1 MKTLRAHRRPFSLP
15 RRSFRLPHF
24 ERGMSLIEL
33 MVGMLIGLIGIVII
47 THLYVTNEQYKRST
61 TGSGAAQ
68 VNGAIA
74 LYTLER
80 DVRMA
85 GYGVNH
91 SGALGCSTAI
101 VGGSPI
107 QYYYEGKGYSN
118 PPVGGS
124 TLPPLILAPVVITST
139 AGTPDTI
146 TLLYSTAAEG
156 VMPTKID
163 ETMPSPSAEFKV
175 DGVAGFKEGD
185 LVVVAQGST
194 CALAEITQVQGSASK
209 LQHNPGINAPWNP
222 VGGGSLLPAFTN
234 GALIFNLGNP
244 VWRSYGID
252 TNVAANSYKLQ
263 VAEIFGALAPGSN
276 PFVHL
281 VDDIVDMQAQYGRDT
296 NDDGIVETW
305 DTNTP
310 TTATGWTQVLAVR
323 IGMLT
328 RSGNYERPS
337 VAGGACEATLAIP
350 DWSGYT
356 ESGAAGDRF
365 TIPGGLPSCYKYRVF
380 EVTVPLRNMIWRP
393 A

>member
-1 MKTLRAHRRPFSLP
+1 MKTQHALRRPFSLP
-15 RRSFRLPHF
+15 RSTPSLPRR

-61 TGSGAAQ
+61 TGSGTAQ

-91 SGALGCSTAI
+91 SGALGCSTAV

-118 PPVGGS
+118 PPLGGS
-124 TLPPLILAPVVITST
+124 TLPPLVLAPVVITSV
-139 AGTPDTI
+139 AGSPDVI
-146 TLLYSTAAEG
+146 SVLYSSDAERALPG
-156 VMPTKID
+156 SLS
-163 ETMPSPSAEFKV
+163 ESMPSPSAEFKM
-175 DGVAGFKEGD
+175 DGVAGFEIGN
-185 LVVVAQGST
+185 LVVVAQGAT
-194 CALAEITQVQGSASK
+194 CMLTQITQVQTASSN
-209 LQHNPGINAPWNP
+209 LQHNPGISAPFNP
-222 VGGGSLLPAFTN
+222 PGGGNLLPAFTQ
-234 GALIFNLGNP
+234 GALVFNLGTPTWRTYSINTNP
-244 VWRSYGID
+244 LV
-252 TNVAANSYKLQ
+252 NAYKLM
-263 VAEIFGALAPGSN
+263 VADIFGVLAPGSN
-276 PFVHL
+276 PSVNL
-281 VDDIVDMQAQYGRDT
+281 VDDIVDLQAQYGRDT
-296 NDDGIVETW
+296 NDDGVVETW

-323 IGMLT
+323 LAVLT
-328 RSGNYERPS
+328 RSGNYVRPS

-350 DWSGYT
+350 DWSGYL
-356 ESGAAGDRF
+356 ESGLAGDRLI
-365 TIPGGLPSCYKYRVF
+365 IPGGVPSCYKYRVF
-380 EVTVPLRNMIWRP
+380 ETIIPLRNMIWRP

>member
-1 MKTLRAHRRPFSLP
+1 MKNVLGIRRLP
-15 RRSFRLPHF
+15 RV
-24 ERGMSLIEL
+24 ERGMSLVEL

-61 TGSGAAQ
+61 TGSGTAQ

-91 SGALGCSTAI
+91 SGALGCSTAV

-107 QYYYEGKGYSN
+107 QYYYEGQGYSN
-118 PPVGGS
+118 PPLGGS
-124 TLPPLILAPVVITST
+124 TLPPLILAPVVIGSV
-139 AGTPDTI
+139 AGQPDSI

-163 ETMPSPSAEFKV
+163 ENMPQPSSEFKV
-175 DGVAGFKEGD
+175 DGTAGFKDGD
-185 LVVVAQGST
+185 LVVVAQGAT
-194 CALAEITQVQGSASK
+194 CALAEITNVQTSASK
-209 LQHNPGINAPWNP
+209 LQHNPGVSAPWNP
-222 VGGGSLLPAFTN
+222 PGGGNLLPAFSN

-244 VWRSYGID
+244 IWRTYSVD

-263 VAEIFGALAPGSN
+263 VSEIFGALAPGSN

-296 NDDGIVETW
+296 NDDGAVETW

-310 TTATGWTQVLAVR
+310 TTAAGWTQVLAVR
-323 IGMLT
+323 IGILA
-328 RSGNYERPS
+328 RSGNWERPS
-337 VAGGACEATLAIP
+337 TPGGPCEATTALP
-350 DWSGYT
+350 SWSGFD

>member
-1 MKTLRAHRRPFSLP
+1 MKTLRAP
-15 RRSFRLPHF
+15 RL

-61 TGSGAAQ
+61 TGSGTAQ

-91 SGALGCSTAI
+91 SGALGCSTT
-101 VGGSPI
+101 VPGGSPI

-118 PPVGGS
+118 PPLGGS
-124 TLPPLILAPVVITST
+124 TLPPLVLAPVVITQPT
-139 AGTPDTI
+139 VLPGPDMI

-175 DGVAGFKEGD
+175 DGTAGFKSGD

-194 CALAEITQVQGSASK
+194 CALAEITNVQGSASK
-209 LQHNPGINAPWNP
+209 LQHNPGGSAPWNP
-222 VGGGSLLPAFTN
+222 PGGGSLLPAFTN

-244 VWRSYGID
+244 VWRSFGID
-252 TNVAANSYKLQ
+252 TNVAANSYKMQ
-263 VAEIFGALAPGSN
+263 VSEIFGALAPGTN
-276 PFVHL
+276 PWVHM

-296 NDDGIVETW
+296 NDDGVVETW

-323 IGMLT
+323 VGILM
-328 RSGNYERPS
+328 RSGNWERPS
-337 VAGGACEATLAIP
+337 TPGGACEATTAIP
-350 DWSGYT
+350 NWSGFT
-356 ESGAAGDRF
+356 ESGAATDRF

-380 EVTVPLRNMIWRP
+380 EVTIPLRNMIWRP